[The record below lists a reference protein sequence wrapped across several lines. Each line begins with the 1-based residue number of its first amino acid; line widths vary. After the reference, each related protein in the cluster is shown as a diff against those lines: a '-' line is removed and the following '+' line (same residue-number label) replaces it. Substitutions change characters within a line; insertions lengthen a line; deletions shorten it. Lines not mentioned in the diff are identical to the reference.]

1 MEEFLTQL
9 MGKKVDVS
17 CGMSST
23 VRGDIVSVKDGVLY
37 LRDEED
43 RVAYVTIEKIAVVWE
58 VKDHEVRTGFV
69 SGKKLKIR
77 N

>member
-17 CGMSST
+17 CGTSAA
-23 VRGDIVSVKDGVLY
+23 VRGEVVNVKDGILY
-37 LRDEED
+37 LRDDEKI
-43 RVAYVTIEKIAVVWE
+43 AYVAVEKVAVVWE

-69 SGKKLKIR
+69 TGKLK
-77 N
+77 